1 MPQVYKGSEVMPEAL
16 AKIPYDGEQEMLEQ
30 GASVDLSGDVHVE
43 RELFCAWLEA
53 GQTPEESYPCA
64 SAVMRYAFDQ
74 QGVDFRGVGWGN
86 WRHGVGIVLQCPFPT

>member
-16 AKIPYDGEQEMLEQ
+16 ATFPYDGEQEMLEQ

-53 GQTPEESYPCA
+53 GQTPEESCPCA
-64 SAVMRYAFDQ
+64 SAVMRYVFDQ
-74 QGVDFRGVGWGN
+74 QGEDFRRGGN
-86 WRHGVGIVLQCPFPT
+86 WRHGVGIVLQNPFPT